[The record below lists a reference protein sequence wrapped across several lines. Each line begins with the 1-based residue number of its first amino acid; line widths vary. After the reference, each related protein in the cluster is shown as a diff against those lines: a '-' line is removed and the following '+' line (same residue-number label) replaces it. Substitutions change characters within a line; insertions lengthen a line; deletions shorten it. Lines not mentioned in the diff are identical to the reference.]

1 MAECTGSA
9 VPARVRVRRRAGPDQ
24 AMETGRH
31 ARRDNERLIR
41 PDPAETVRN
50 RRPDGRLS
58 RWARHPLAGAGFS
71 RRLSRHL

>member
-1 MAECTGSA
+1 
-9 VPARVRVRRRAGPDQ
+9 
-24 AMETGRH
+24 METGRH

-41 PDPAETVRN
+41 PDPAETARN